1 MTTKKHGVLG
11 IVGTSAGG
19 VEALRTGLVEPA
31 LARGWRVAVTLTPTA
46 GRWLR
51 ISGETDRLEKLTG
64 LPVRDEPR
72 LPGEARPHP
81 SVDCYVVAP
90 ASANTVAKLATGIA
104 DNQALTQVGGSHRDP
119 RAAGRRLPPSQCCPC
134 APSCL
139 EVAHRRPA
147 GGQRSPRIRRRHL
160 AAVRA
165 ARGALWT
172 RSTVG
177 GSTGT
182 RSIEL
187 QNDGLSSCLIY
198 VNRGPGQSVRV
209 LCSRTMEACCHV
221 GDVRAAKGG
230 STSRPERV
238 CPD

>member
-104 DNQALTQVGGSHRDP
+104 DNQALTQSGGSHRHP
-119 RAAGRRLPPSQCCPC
+119 RAAGRRLPRVN
-134 APSCL
+134 A
-139 EVAHRRPA
+139 AHARHPA
-147 GGQRSPRIRRRHL
+147 WRWHIAALQEANVHL
-160 AAVRA
+160 VYGADIWPLYEPRA
-165 ARGALWT
+165 ALDAIYRGRLVLDA
-172 RSTVG
+172 
-177 GSTGT
+177 
-182 RSIEL
+182 I
-187 QNDGLSSCLIY
+187 D
-198 VNRGPGQSVRV
+198 RV
-209 LCSRTMEACCHV
+209 TE
-221 GDVRAAKGG
+221 
-230 STSRPERV
+230 
-238 CPD
+238 